1 MGLFE
6 IIAILLT
13 LAAFFSFFNYRFLKL
28 PHTIGLML
36 IGLLFSLLLIGVSW
50 FVPGSKQWA
59 VDLLGQIDFDKTLL
73 HGMLSFLLF
82 AGALH
87 VDINDLRQQ
96 YRIILGLATGGVVL
110 SQLC

>member
-13 LAAFFSFFNYRFLKL
+13 LSALFSFINYRFFKL
-28 PHTIGLML
+28 PNTIGLML
-36 IGLLFSLLLIGVSW
+36 IALLFSLLLIVIAL
-50 FVPGSKQWA
+50 FVPESKQWA
-59 VDLLGQIDFDKTLL
+59 VNLLTQIDFNKTLL

-87 VDINDLRQQ
+87 VNINDLRQQ
-96 YRIILGLATGGVVL
+96 YRIILSLATVV
-110 SQLC
+110 